1 MAVTI
6 EEVDAAIESVQTDGQ
21 SFSVDGQTYTKAR
34 LSELI
39 ALRESLGQDAGRSD
53 GTRPTIR
60 AVNFAGMGY

>member
-6 EEVDAAIESVQTDGQ
+6 AEVDTAIESVQTDGQ
-21 SFSVDGQTYTKAR
+21 SFSIDGQTYTKAR

-39 ALRESLGQDAGRSD
+39 TLRESLGHDAGRSD